1 MKQQSIK
8 RKPFPPKT
16 PRQQVSIFKYQLFPD
31 GKYYKVFLS
40 DEEVLQLFGG
50 QCSELSNVVNKRVQ
64 TRGLSQ

>member
-1 MKQQSIK
+1 MKHQSIK

-16 PRQQVSIFKYQLFPD
+16 PRQQVSIFKYRLFPD

-50 QCSELSNVVNKRVQ
+50 QRSELSNVANERFQ